1 MPRDQRVRLVLA
13 FAAIYV
19 VWGSTYLAIRYAVA
33 TIPPHLMA
41 ALRYASAGGILVALA
56 RLRGAAW
63 PTRREWGVA
72 VVAGL
77 LLLTFGNGSLSWAEQ
92 RVPSGLAALILAGVP
107 LATVGADWLRP
118 GGSRPAAS
126 ALLGLLVGLVG
137 VAVLVDPGARDAARV
152 DPVGA
157 AGLAVATL
165 SWAVGTVYSRHV
177 HGAPSPLM
185 GAGASML
192 TGSAGLFVMA
202 VVLGQTA
209 SVHLRDVSA
218 RSLLALAYLSVF
230 GAVLGFTAYFW
241 LVRHTTPA
249 LVTTYAY
256 VNPVVALLLGWAI
269 EGEPVTARVL
279 LSATVIL
286 GGVLIVTTLPQRGPR
301 RAARRSGR
309 APESAAAARSS
320 S

>member
-1 MPRDQRVRLVLA
+1 MPRDHRVRLVLA

-19 VWGSTYLAIRYAVA
+19 LWGSTYLAIRYAIE

-41 ALRYASAGGILVALA
+41 ALRYATAGAVLVALA

-72 VVAGL
+72 LVAGL
-77 LLLTFGNGSLSWAEQ
+77 LLLSFGNGSLSWAER

-107 LATVGADWLRP
+107 LVTVLADWLGP
-118 GGSRPAAS
+118 GGSRPDGC
-126 ALLGLLVGLVG
+126 ALAGLAVGLVG
-137 VAVLVDPGARDAARV
+137 VGVLVDPGARDAARV

-157 AGLAVATL
+157 AGLFVATL

-177 HGAPSPLM
+177 HGTPSPLM

-192 TGSAGLFVMA
+192 MGSAGLFGLA

-209 SVHLRDVSA
+209 GFQLRHVSA
-218 RSLLALAYLSVF
+218 RSVLALGYLSVF
-230 GAVLGFTAYFW
+230 GAVVGFTAYFW
-241 LVRHTTPA
+241 LVRHTAPA

-256 VNPVVALLLGWAI
+256 VNPVVALLLGWAA
-269 EGEPVTARVL
+269 EGEPVTARVVV
-279 LSATVIL
+279 AAAIIL
-286 GGVLIVTTLPQRGPR
+286 GGVLIVTTVPPGRARLASR
-301 RAARRSGR
+301 RASYLTQSTK
-309 APESAAAARSS
+309 SANSPS
-320 S
+320 